1 MEVQRPLSA
10 HLALIAG
17 VVFREW
23 RLVNRE
29 REGKSLRTNST
40 LCQRKS
46 TFRQSVGPFNLKSS
60 QIAVFLGF
68 SFKQKSKR
76 KTNGIFLRII
86 IMTAFLQFC
95 MCRNE
100 ANVTNCSKNPT
111 QSFRVNKK
119 LSYVLHSTHSFLCV
133 YGFTTTRFKDFART
147 VRKSHGRRAAKFTSS

>member
-29 REGKSLRTNST
+29 REKSLRTNST
-40 LCQRKS
+40 LCIRKS
-46 TFRQSVGPFNLKSS
+46 TFRQSVGPFNLKSC
-60 QIAVFLGF
+60 QIAEFLDF

-76 KTNGIFLRII
+76 KTNGMFLRII

-119 LSYVLHSTHSFLCV
+119 TFICVSTHSFLRMCL
-133 YGFTTTRFKDFART
+133 RFY
-147 VRKSHGRRAAKFTSS
+147 HCQI

>member
-1 MEVQRPLSA
+1 M
-10 HLALIAG
+10 
-17 VVFREW
+17 
-23 RLVNRE
+23 
-29 REGKSLRTNST
+29 RTNST

-60 QIAVFLGF
+60 QIAVFLDF

-119 LSYVLHSTHSFLCV
+119 LSYVLALIVFFCV
-133 YGFTTTRFKDFART
+133 YGFTTARFKDFART

>member
-29 REGKSLRTNST
+29 REKSLRTNST
-40 LCQRKS
+40 LCIRKS

-60 QIAVFLGF
+60 QIAVFLDF

-76 KTNGIFLRII
+76 KTNGMFLRII

-119 LSYVLHSTHSFLCV
+119 LSYVLALIVFYVCV
-133 YGFTTTRFKDFART
+133 YGFTTARFKDFART
-147 VRKSHGRRAAKFTSS
+147 VRESHGRRAARFISF